1 MTALSAL
8 GDAYGPTR
16 IELQRIATH
25 VVARARHAATGRF
38 GLRAT
43 PGGFGTPA
51 FGDGAEVVRV
61 RADALVRE
69 TAPPGGAST
78 TVLALAGATLQQLA
92 VAADIALDPS
102 FSVGGDTPELG
113 AIGEPLVLD
122 PDATAAV
129 LGWFGFGAEVLDR
142 VVTGLDASARPSVA
156 QLWPEHFDLGL
167 DVGVG
172 PGRRA
177 NLGASAGDGPNGAPY
192 LYVGPWGD
200 ERPGEGAYWNAPF
213 GAVLGHADL
222 LASPDPISTGVAFM
236 RRGIELLFA
245 G

>member
-1 MTALSAL
+1 MTGLAAL
-8 GDAYGPTR
+8 GDSYGPAR
-16 IELQRIATH
+16 LEVQRIATH

-38 GLRAT
+38 GLRVT

-69 TAPPGGAST
+69 LSPPGGAST
-78 TVLALAGATLQQLA
+78 SALALAGATLEQLA
-92 VAADIALDPS
+92 VAADVTLDPG
-102 FSVGGDTPELG
+102 FSVGNDTPELG
-113 AIGEPLVLD
+113 AIGEALVLD
-122 PDATAAV
+122 PDAIAAV

-142 VVTGLDASARPSVA
+142 VVTGLDAAARPSVA
-156 QLWPEHFDLGL
+156 QLWPEHFDLGV

-172 PGRRA
+172 PERRA
-177 NLGASAGDGPNGAPY
+177 NLGASAGDGPSGAPY
-192 LYVGPWGD
+192 LYVGPWGA
-200 ERPGEGAYWNAPF
+200 ERPGDPDYWNAPF

-222 LASPDPISTGVAFM
+222 LADADPVAAGVGFL
-236 RRGIELLFA
+236 RRGIELLTA